1 MAVPRGYWTT
11 TSVVGELR
19 LSGMTTSTQA
29 RRYRNPRQFTGS
41 YQPGDGVVFPSR
53 SGEPDFVYGPLWVRS
68 AGIG

>member
-19 LSGMTTSTQA
+19 LSGMTTSTQP
-29 RRYRNPRQFTGS
+29 RRNPRQFTGS